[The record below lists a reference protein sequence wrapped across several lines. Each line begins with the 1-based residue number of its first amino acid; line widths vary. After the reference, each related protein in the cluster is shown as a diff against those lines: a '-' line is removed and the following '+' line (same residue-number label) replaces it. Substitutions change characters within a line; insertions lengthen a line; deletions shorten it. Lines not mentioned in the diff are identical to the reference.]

1 MSEKLDKLRA
11 SLEKEKERRIKINN
25 RIESLERRIQEAEAA
40 KVNEMVRT
48 AKVTHAGTA
57 CRPAA
62 AVGCHHPE
70 PGCAVCRRCNFREGG
85 RCR

>member
-40 KVNEMVRT
+40 EV
-48 AKVTHAGTA
+48 
-57 CRPAA
+57 
-62 AVGCHHPE
+62 
-70 PGCAVCRRCNFREGG
+70 
-85 RCR
+85 

>member
-40 KVNEMVRT
+40 KVNEW
-48 AKVTHAGTA
+48 
-57 CRPAA
+57 
-62 AVGCHHPE
+62 
-70 PGCAVCRRCNFREGG
+70 CAPPKSPRNSLLLCFGSRLIPLQIRLHWLL
-85 RCR
+85 

>member
-1 MSEKLDKLRA
+1 MSEKIDKLRA

-40 KVNEMVRT
+40 EVNGDGSDG
-48 AKVTHAGTA
+48 KGHAGTA

-62 AVGCHHPE
+62 AVRNFHPE
-70 PGCAVCRRCNFREGG
+70 PGCAVRSRCYH
-85 RCR
+85 